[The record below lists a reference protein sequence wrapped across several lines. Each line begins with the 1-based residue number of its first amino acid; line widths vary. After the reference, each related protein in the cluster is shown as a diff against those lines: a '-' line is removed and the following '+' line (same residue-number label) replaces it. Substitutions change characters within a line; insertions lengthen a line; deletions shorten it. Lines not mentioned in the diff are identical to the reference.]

1 MTTKCLYYPAP
12 GTANL
17 LTEIEDRLELLND
30 IIEEYGQSG
39 KTAPSKRLIMS
50 RIVRSYGYTY
60 EEYQYGVFMS

>member
-1 MTTKCLYYPAP
+1 METKCLYYPAP
-12 GTANL
+12 GTASL
-17 LTEIEDRLELLND
+17 LAEIEDRLELLND

-39 KTAPSKRLIMS
+39 KTSLSKRLIMS